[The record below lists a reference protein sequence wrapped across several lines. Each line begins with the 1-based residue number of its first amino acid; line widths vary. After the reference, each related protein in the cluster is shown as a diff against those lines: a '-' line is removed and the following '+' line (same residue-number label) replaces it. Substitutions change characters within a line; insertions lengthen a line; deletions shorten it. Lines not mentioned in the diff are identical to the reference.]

1 MQPFGDR
8 VVDAVAR
15 LGPLC
20 VGIDPS
26 PSLLARWDLPDGPEG
41 VRSFGEQCVEALGG
55 AVAVVKP
62 QVAFFERHGAAGMAA
77 LESVIAT
84 ARAEGMLVIADA
96 KRGDVASTAEA
107 YGDAWF
113 AGPLAADALTVTPYV
128 GVEALEPIVAAAR
141 GAGGGVFVLTASS
154 NPEGRGIQEAVTED
168 GGTVEEAVLAAVTE
182 RNRTELAEAGPG
194 RRLGSVGAVIGAT
207 RTPGAL
213 PLAAVGGVLLAPG
226 VGAQGATAADVG
238 AAFAGCPAGAVL
250 PSASRGVLAHGV
262 HRLRAEA
269 LRLQE
274 DLAAVLG

>member
-8 VVDAVAR
+8 VVDAVGR

-26 PSLLARWDLPDGPEG
+26 SSLLARWGLGDDPEG

-55 AVAVVKP
+55 SVAVVKP

-77 LESVIAT
+77 LESVIAA

-128 GVEALEPIVAAAR
+128 GVGALDPIVAAAR
-141 GAGGGVFVLTASS
+141 KAGGGVLVLTASS
-154 NPEGRGIQEAVTED
+154 NPEGRGIQEAVTGD
-168 GGTVEEAVLAAVTE
+168 GRTVEEAVLADVAE
-182 RNRTELAEAGPG
+182 RNRAELASAAPG
-194 RRLGSVGAVIGAT
+194 RRLGSVGAVVGAT
-207 RTPGAL
+207 RTPGTL
-213 PLAAVGGVLLAPG
+213 PLPAVGGVLLAPG
-226 VGAQGATAADVG
+226 LGAQGATPADVG
-238 AAFAGCPAGAVL
+238 AAFAGCPPGSVL
-250 PSASRGVLAHGV
+250 PSVSRGLLNGGP
-262 HRLRAEA
+262 RQLRAGA